1 MKTYTVASTFLY
13 DHINRD
19 LLNIE
24 NVQGSKVRSCL
35 VNLNEDEYDELLSD
49 AEFYAKGGGGFESD
63 YNYLMRSAAATVRA
77 LIKQRETLYA

>member
-1 MKTYTVASTFLY
+1 MKTYTVAATFLY

-24 NVQGSKVRSCL
+24 NIQGSKGRSCL
-35 VNLNEDEYDELLSD
+35 VNLNEDEYDGLLSD
-49 AEFYAKGGGGFESD
+49 AEFYAEGGGGFGSE

-77 LIKQRETLYA
+77 LIKQGGPE